1 MPELRPAGVERRTF
15 LRYTSAL
22 GAAAAITASLSA
34 CGGPSSTA
42 DGAAAKGDGNG
53 TIEAGLSYPL
63 STGFDPMITSGATP
77 YAANMHIFEGL
88 VDLDPA
94 TLVARPALATE
105 MPKKIN
111 ATTYRATL
119 RDGATFHDGSPVTAE
134 DVVFSFERI
143 LDEKNASL
151 MAQFV
156 PFIDTVTA
164 VDAKTVEF
172 KLRHAFAL
180 FPSRIAVARIV
191 PKKIVEADVK
201 GFDAKPV
208 GSGPYRFVEATR
220 EDKIVFEKYAKYNG
234 PHPAKAQKMIWRLM
248 SDQSARV
255 SAMESGRV
263 QAIEDV
269 PYIDVQRL
277 SATTKTESVQSFGL
291 LFLMFNTA
299 DKRFADKRV
308 RQALHYALDT
318 EKIIKTAMVGNATA
332 ATGYV
337 PATHPD
343 HHKAATVYTHDVAKA
358 KKLLADAGVGKLK
371 FTVLTTDTGW
381 VKDIAPLL
389 KESWAAAGI
398 EATLNIAQS
407 AAQYAKVDGGD
418 FEVMVAP
425 GDPSVFGNDVDLL
438 MRWFYYGFWPEKR
451 YAWAGS
457 PRTRRSSSS
466 STRPPGPP
474 TRRRASSCGARSP
487 TWSPTRPR
495 STRSCTASCPPPGT
509 TRRSPASSR
518 CPPRACPSWASAAP
532 DVRPVRAAT
541 SQALS
546 SPCRVPSGRRRR

>member
-15 LRYTSAL
+15 LRYASAV

-42 DGAAAKGDGNG
+42 DGAAGKGDGDG
-53 TIEAGLSYPL
+53 VIEAGLSYPL

-119 RDGATFHDGSPVTAE
+119 REGATFHDGSPVTAD
-134 DVVFSFERI
+134 DVVFSFERV
-143 LDEKNASL
+143 LEPKNASL

-156 PFIDTVTA
+156 PFVDTVKA
-164 VDAKTVEF
+164 VDTSTVEF
-172 KLRHAFAL
+172 KLKHPFAL
-180 FPSRIAVARIV
+180 FPSRIAVVRIV
-191 PKKIVEADVK
+191 PRKIVEPDPKA
-201 GFDAKPV
+201 FDAKPV

-220 EDKIVFEKYAKYNG
+220 EDKIVFEAYDKYNG
-234 PHPAKAQKMIWRLM
+234 AHPARAKKMIWRLM

-269 PYIDVQRL
+269 PYIDVKRL
-277 SATTKTESVQSFGL
+277 SGSVKTESVQSFGL

-318 EKIIKTAMVGNATA
+318 EKIISTAMVGNAA
-332 ATGYV
+332 PATGYV

-343 HHKAATVYTHDVAKA
+343 YRKAATVYTHDVAKA
-358 KKLLADAGVGKLK
+358 KRLLAEAGVKNLS

-389 KESWAAAGI
+389 KESWKAAGV
-398 EATLNIAQS
+398 EVTLDIAQS
-407 AAQYAKVDGGD
+407 PAQYAKIDKGD
-418 FEVMVAP
+418 FEVLVAP
-425 GDPSVFGNDVDLL
+425 GDPSVFGNDADLL
-438 MRWFYYGFWPEKR
+438 LRWFYYGFWPEKR
-451 YAWAGS
+451 YGWG
-457 PRTRRSSSS
+457 
-466 STRPPGPP
+466 G
-474 TRRRASSCGARSP
+474 
-487 TWSPTRPR
+487 
-495 STRSCTASCPPPGT
+495 
-509 TRRSPASSR
+509 
-518 CPPRACPSWASAAP
+518 SAAYKQVKRLLDQAAGAGDEARRKELWGQVTDLIADEAALYP
-532 DVRPVRAAT
+532 ILHRKLPTAWNEKALPGFKPLPTTGLSFLDVGRA
-541 SQALS
+541 
-546 SPCRVPSGRRRR
+546 